1 MYGSNIPFFILEVF
15 PLTWLFEVRRTKL
28 VHLVP
33 SSLLRSLLGFVF
45 QTLNHEV
52 LQLDQTENGR

>member
-1 MYGSNIPFFILEVF
+1 MNGSDIPFFILEVF
-15 PLTWLFEVRRTKL
+15 SLTWLFEVWRTKL

-33 SSLLRSLLGFVF
+33 PSLLRPLLGFVF

-52 LQLDQTENGR
+52 LQLGRTEHGR